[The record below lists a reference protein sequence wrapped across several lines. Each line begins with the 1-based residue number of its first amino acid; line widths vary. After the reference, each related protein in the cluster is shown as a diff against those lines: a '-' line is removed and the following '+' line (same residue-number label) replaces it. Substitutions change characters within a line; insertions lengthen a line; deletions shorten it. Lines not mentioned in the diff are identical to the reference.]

1 MRDERLIV
9 LLDAYLDGS
18 LTAEEKQ
25 ELERMLLESDAA
37 RREFWE
43 RASLHGWTY
52 AAAKVNYGVKPAAE
66 VAKERRRLSSETF
79 DVFVSWLRRA
89 SQWGW
94 RAALT
99 GAACA
104 MALLMWMGI
113 RAALQPASA
122 DEDALVDTETEPMVN
137 TNLIATLTR
146 GTGVVWDGD
155 PNGVEIG
162 SAVGPQWL
170 HLKSGAVQI
179 DFNSGAQMIV
189 EGPASLELVSANE
202 ARLDF
207 GKLSAHVPE
216 PAHGFKVYT
225 ADATVTDLGT
235 AFGLEQRASKPAKV
249 EVFEG
254 KVQVAMENTNA
265 SEIVQ
270 AGQGVRVQAQQ
281 LEPLPAG
288 DWAEFLT
295 AQELARR
302 ETAELRLRY
311 EGWRLAEHWLEDD
324 PSMLVHFDFENGQ
337 ESDRTLVNEAI
348 GAKGPTQ
355 ATVYGCDWGEGR
367 WPGKSAL
374 EFNRVN
380 DRVRLSVPGAYQSL
394 TYLVWLR
401 VDSLPNQWNALAL
414 ADTAG
419 SGETHWQIHRN
430 GSVEFT
436 VRNGGGKNPWKH
448 VVSKPVITRECFGKW
463 IQLAAVYDGSAQR
476 MILYMNGRRIAS
488 RTAKVASLTP
498 GALELGNW
506 PPGSVNTGYRIRD
519 FHGRM
524 DEFTLFDRALSGEEI
539 EQRYEVGKPRETRT
553 VAELTHSARR

>member
-37 RREFWE
+37 RQEFWQ

-52 AAAKVNYGVKPAAE
+52 AAAKVNYGAKPAAE
-66 VAKERRRLSSETF
+66 AAKERRKLSAVSF

-94 RAALT
+94 KAALT

-104 MALLMWMGI
+104 AAILMWMGI
-113 RAALQPASA
+113 RALQPAGT
-122 DEDALVDTETEPMVN
+122 DEDALVETESEPVVN
-137 TNLIATLTR
+137 TNLIATITR
-146 GTGVVWDGD
+146 GTGVVWDD
-155 PNGVEIG
+155 ESNGVEIG

-179 DFNSGAQMIV
+179 DFNSGAQVIL
-189 EGPASLELVSANE
+189 EGPTSFELVSANE

-207 GKLSAHVPE
+207 GKVSAHVPE

-225 ADATVTDLGT
+225 PDATVTDLGT
-235 AFGLEQRASKPAKV
+235 AFGLERRPLKPVKV

-254 KVQVAMENTNA
+254 KVEVATESVSA
-265 SEIVQ
+265 PEIVK
-270 AGQGVRVQAQQ
+270 AGHGVQVKAQQ
-281 LEPLPAG
+281 LEPLAPV
-288 DWAEFLT
+288 DWAEFLS

-311 EGWRLAEHWLEDD
+311 EGWRLADHWLEDD

-337 ESDRTLVNEAI
+337 DSDRTLVNHAM
-348 GAKGPTQ
+348 GAKGPVQ
-355 ATVYGCDWGEGR
+355 AAIYGCDWGEGR

-380 DRVRLSVPGAYQSL
+380 DRVRLSIPGAYESL

-401 VDSLPNQWNALAL
+401 VDSLPNQWNTLAQT
-414 ADTAG
+414 DMSG
-419 SGETHWQIHRN
+419 PGETHWQIYRN

-436 VRNGGGKNPWKH
+436 VRSGTGKNSWKH
-448 VVSKPVITRECFGKW
+448 VVSKPVITRDYFGKW
-463 IQLAAVYDGSAQR
+463 IQLAAVYDGTAQR
-476 MILYMNGRRIAS
+476 MILYMNGQKIGSKTTRMP
-488 RTAKVASLTP
+488 SLKL

-506 PPGSVNTGYRIRD
+506 PASSNMNSGIRD

-524 DEFTLFDRALSGEEI
+524 DEFTLFDRALSANEI
-539 EQRYEVGKPRETRT
+539 WRRYDVGKRREATT
-553 VAELTHSARR
+553 VVELPLAMSK

>member
-18 LTAEEKQ
+18 LTAEEKL

-37 RREFWE
+37 RQQFWE

-52 AAAKVNYGVKPAAE
+52 AAAKLNYGTKPAAAA
-66 VAKERRRLSSETF
+66 AKERRNLSGVSF

-94 RAALT
+94 RAALA
-99 GAACA
+99 GAACGA
-104 MALLMWMGI
+104 ALMLWIGI
-113 RAALQPASA
+113 RALEPAA
-122 DEDALVDTETEPMVN
+122 AEEDAMVDAAAEPMVN

-146 GTGVVWDGD
+146 GTGVVWDGET
-155 PNGVEIG
+155 NGVEIG

-207 GKLSAHVPE
+207 GKVSAHVPE

-235 AFGLEQRASKPAKV
+235 AFGLERQGAKPVKV

-254 KVQVAMENTNA
+254 KVEVATESANA
-265 SEIVQ
+265 PEIVK
-270 AGQGVRVQAQQ
+270 AGNGVQVKAQQ
-281 LEPLPAG
+281 LEPLAPV
-288 DWAEFLT
+288 DWEAFLS

-311 EGWRLAEHWLEDD
+311 EGWRLAQHWLEND
-324 PSMLVHFDFENGQ
+324 PSMLVHFDFEDGRD
-337 ESDRTLVNEAI
+337 SDRTLVNHAI
-348 GAKGPTQ
+348 DAKGPTQ
-355 ATVYGCDWGEGR
+355 AMIYGCDWGEGR

-374 EFNRVN
+374 EFNRIN
-380 DRVRLSVPGAYQSL
+380 DRVRLSVPGAYESL
-394 TYLVWLR
+394 TYLTWLR

-419 SGETHWQIHRN
+419 AGETHWQIHRN

-436 VRNGGGKNPWKH
+436 LRNGSGKNSWKH
-448 VVSKPVITRECFGKW
+448 LVSKPVITRDHFGKW
-463 IQLAAVYDGSAQR
+463 IQLAAVYDGTAQR

-488 RTAKVASLTP
+488 KAAKVASLTP

-506 PPGSVNTGYRIRD
+506 PPGSATTVNRIRD

-524 DEFTLFDRALSGEEI
+524 DEFTLFDRALSADEI
-539 EQRYEVGKPRETRT
+539 HRRYEVGKPREMTT
-553 VAELTHSARR
+553 IAESTPSAK